1 MSHLFLEVLGGG
13 FTDQWSHHYL
23 FNISSG
29 AVYYIFILSWG
40 FLRGG
45 YHPPLFSSVLVM
57 DHQVCHHSDQDLWSR
72 LVTQTLDR
80 TQVFITGGVLG
91 EPQRTIPPTPVDLY
105 WALEGSKDFPTLGF
119 LPLTHSTPIVSHN
132 LRGLSRHFFF
142 VLLGIRPL
150 VSRL

>member
-45 YHPPLFSSVLVM
+45 YHPPLFSSVA
-57 DHQVCHHSDQDLWSR
+57 
-72 LVTQTLDR
+72 
-80 TQVFITGGVLG
+80 GGVLG

>member
-45 YHPPLFSSVLVM
+45 YHPPLFSSVA
-57 DHQVCHHSDQDLWSR
+57 
-72 LVTQTLDR
+72 
-80 TQVFITGGVLG
+80 GGVLG
-91 EPQRTIPPTPVDLY
+91 EPQRTIPMVDHQVCHHSDHEYLRVNLFY
-105 WALEGSKDFPTLGF
+105 DLKSWYSF
-119 LPLTHSTPIVSHN
+119 LS
-132 LRGLSRHFFF
+132 
-142 VLLGIRPL
+142 
-150 VSRL
+150 

>member
-57 DHQVCHHSDQDLWSR
+57 DHQVCHHSDHEYLRVNLFYDLKSWYS
-72 LVTQTLDR
+72 
-80 TQVFITGGVLG
+80 
-91 EPQRTIPPTPVDLY
+91 
-105 WALEGSKDFPTLGF
+105 F
-119 LPLTHSTPIVSHN
+119 LS
-132 LRGLSRHFFF
+132 
-142 VLLGIRPL
+142 
-150 VSRL
+150 